1 MKKASIF
8 FVLCSI
14 LFSLNGC
21 YSSREVKRVSPEQQI
36 DLSGRWNDTDS
47 RKTAE
52 TMINQVLNEPWLEN
66 FKRENN
72 GERPVVIVGLI
83 RNKSHEHI
91 GTETFIKDIE
101 REFIKSGRVRL
112 VQAGDKRDELR
123 NERMDQQKYA
133 SIETA
138 KEWGKELGADY
149 IMQGSVNSI
158 VDSYKKEKVV
168 MYQINLELTDLETNE
183 IVWIGD
189 KKIKKYIE
197 D

>member
-8 FVLCSI
+8 FILCSI

-21 YSSREVKRVSPEQQI
+21 YSSRKVKRVSPEQQI

-66 FKRENN
+66 FKRKHN

-91 GTETFIKDIE
+91 STETFIKDIE

-123 NERMDQQKYA
+123 QERMDQQKYA
-133 SIETA
+133 SVETA

-158 VDSYKKEKVV
+158 VDSYRKEKVV

>member
-1 MKKASIF
+1 MKKVSVF
-8 FVLCSI
+8 FILCSI

-21 YSSREVKRVSPEQQI
+21 YSSRKVKRVSPGQQI

-47 RKTAE
+47 RQTAE

-66 FKRENN
+66 FKRRNN
-72 GERPVVIVGLI
+72 GERPVVVVGLI

-101 REFIKSGRVRL
+101 REFIKSARVRL

-123 NERMDQQKYA
+123 KERMDQQKYA
-133 SIETA
+133 SVETA

-158 VDSYKKEKVV
+158 VDSYRKEKVV

>member
-8 FVLCSI
+8 FILCSI

-21 YSSREVKRVSPEQQI
+21 YSSRKVKRVSPEQQI

-52 TMINQVLNEPWLEN
+52 TMISQVLNEQWLEN
-66 FKRENN
+66 FKRKHN
-72 GERPVVIVGLI
+72 GERPVVVVGLI

-91 GTETFIKDIE
+91 STETFIKDIE

-123 NERMDQQKYA
+123 QERMDQQKYA
-133 SIETA
+133 SVETA

-158 VDSYKKEKVV
+158 VDSYRKEKVV

>member
-21 YSSREVKRVSPEQQI
+21 YSSRKVKRVSPEQQI

-66 FKRENN
+66 FKRKNN

-123 NERMDQQKYA
+123 KERMDQQKYA
-133 SIETA
+133 SVETA
-138 KEWGKELGADY
+138 KEWGKELGAEY